1 MQERKKGVLT
11 VIHTARGHLKRHRR
25 LRRRWR
31 TTTTRSRSCPNSQSA
46 STHAH
51 TTTCNADDDE
61 NGAGRRQRRRRLPS
75 LRHDQTRKSR
85 DANGDNR
92 RAAAFPVRLFLP
104 NPRTWRYGPATT
116 SASTE
121 RGTQERA
128 P

>member
-31 TTTTRSRSCPNSQSA
+31 ATTTRSRSCPNSQH
-46 STHAH
+46 THAH

-61 NGAGRRQRRRRLPS
+61 NGAGRRQRRRLPS

-85 DANGDNR
+85 DAREGNR

-104 NPRTWRYGPATT
+104 NPRTWR
-116 SASTE
+116 
-121 RGTQERA
+121 
-128 P
+128 